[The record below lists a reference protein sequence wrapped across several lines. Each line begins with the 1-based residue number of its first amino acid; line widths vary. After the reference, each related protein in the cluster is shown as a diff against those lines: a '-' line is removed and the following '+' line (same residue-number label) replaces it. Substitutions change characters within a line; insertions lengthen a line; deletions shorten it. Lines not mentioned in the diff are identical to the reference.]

1 MFKNVK
7 IVSKNLFGFAILF
20 ALLLG
25 LSGFSYFSIVK
36 SGESF
41 NRYRHLARDSV
52 LAGRLQANMLLVRFH
67 TNRFLKTGS
76 KEDVEKYEKRLKL
89 MSQFIVEATINI
101 KKPER
106 AEKVSLIRGL
116 VDDYIKAFDK
126 IVAYKKERDEIIY
139 RALDPSGLAMREA
152 MTDIIE
158 SVYNDDNLTAA
169 YFAGRT
175 QEYLLL
181 GRLYATK
188 FLDTNSMTAVKRL
201 NEELATKI
209 EPTINRLKME
219 LQDPERIALFEI
231 FLQKRKVYLNNFKNL
246 VELIRDRNHIINN
259 VLDRIGPVI
268 AEAAE
273 NIKLSVKKDQD
284 ILGPTVKEKNEQS
297 INIIIFICIASLIVS
312 IVLGILII
320 QAIKPIGML
329 AGIVDRYGKGELD
342 LRMDIQSGDE
352 IGELAVAFNK
362 MTIDL
367 REITSS
373 RDELNR
379 EITDRIKAEDK
390 LRNKMYDLSE
400 RHKELG
406 GLYALSEL
414 INQTGV
420 SLENILQRAV
430 KLIPHSWQY
439 PDITCGRI
447 TFEGM
452 EFKTDNFKQT
462 KWLQSADIIVDKNKV
477 GALEVCYLQEK
488 PECDEGPF
496 LKEEVDLI
504 NAFVQQLGL
513 FIENMQAVNNI
524 KHLASFPQLNV
535 NPILEI
541 DYTGKVVFNNDAAV
555 NTLNMLSVENDLALF
570 IPGNFTK
577 IVKSLKEGETVQ
589 YYTEVEIGDLLFAET
604 IHLVDDFQVL
614 RIYARDIT
622 AWHEVT
628 EKLKLSEKMA
638 SLGQLTSGVF
648 HELLNPVNIISSHI
662 QLLLMD
668 AERG

>member
-1 MFKNVK
+1 MGGVVLMSCFPRLDTSGGFIGFVQIAKDITKHKHIEEQNKKLSCAIEQSPVTVV
-7 IVSKNLFGFAILF
+7 ITDTEANIEYVNSKFYQLTGYTEHEVTGQNPRI
-20 ALLLG
+20 
-25 LSGFSYFSIVK
+25 
-36 SGESF
+36 
-41 NRYRHLARDSV
+41 
-52 LAGRLQANMLLVRFH
+52 
-67 TNRFLKTGS
+67 LKTGNTS
-76 KEDVEKYEKRLKL
+76 PEEYKEMWKNITSGGEWSGDFCNKKKSGQIYWENAKISSIKNSKGIITNFIAIKED
-89 MSQFIVEATINI
+89 IT
-101 KKPER
+101 ER
-106 AEKVSLIRGL
+106 K
-116 VDDYIKAFDK
+116 
-126 IVAYKKERDEIIY
+126 
-139 RALDPSGLAMREA
+139 
-152 MTDIIE
+152 
-158 SVYNDDNLTAA
+158 
-169 YFAGRT
+169 
-175 QEYLLL
+175 
-181 GRLYATK
+181 
-188 FLDTNSMTAVKRL
+188 
-201 NEELATKI
+201 
-209 EPTINRLKME
+209 
-219 LQDPERIALFEI
+219 
-231 FLQKRKVYLNNFKNL
+231 
-246 VELIRDRNHIINN
+246 
-259 VLDRIGPVI
+259 
-268 AEAAE
+268 
-273 NIKLSVKKDQD
+273 
-284 ILGPTVKEKNEQS
+284 
-297 INIIIFICIASLIVS
+297 
-312 IVLGILII
+312 
-320 QAIKPIGML
+320 
-329 AGIVDRYGKGELD
+329 
-342 LRMDIQSGDE
+342 
-352 IGELAVAFNK
+352 
-362 MTIDL
+362 
-367 REITSS
+367 
-373 RDELNR
+373 
-379 EITDRIKAEDK
+379 KAEGTLKD
-390 LRNKMYDLSE
+390 RVHDLGE

-668 AERG
+668 AERGSKTESDLKSIQEEISRIVKISDGLLRFARKGNSSREIVNINDLLEKTISIVEPDMKLDNVKFDRELDISLPRIAVDSDEMRQVFLNLITNARDAMPEGGTITVQTQTVQRGYECHLRIPNPEHKGYYIEISFEDTGCGIEKSKVEMVFDPFYTSKEVGKGTGLGLNTSYNIITQHGGMLSVKSEVGKGQYLL